1 MFGLNKSNIAEAETL
16 RYDKIQNLINLL
28 QGTVQ
33 NSALTNTIY
42 GNDFPTNFNVGKKI
56 RIDGEQIRIGKKYY
70 SSNEINK
77 VTINTEGS
85 MAIYDCCDIK
95 ICGTLS
101 INVSLK
107 NIELFC
113 IWVHK
118 NNISA
123 EVVSGKKERF
133 FQYAILLITVTVL
146 MTLKIMK
153 FF

>member
-28 QGTVQ
+28 QGTD
-33 NSALTNTIY
+33 TIY
-42 GNDFPTNFNVGKKI
+42 GNDFPTNFNVGKRI

-70 SSNEINK
+70 SPNEINK

-113 IWVHK
+113 VWVHK

-133 FQYAILLITVTVL
+133 FQYAILLITVAVL

-153 FF
+153 FFNIWS